1 MRVAGKSN
9 RRAKTKFSGSQRRGG
24 GHSLTLT
31 EVNES
36 SVDVAASRVKSRLE
50 GIYHV
55 WAYRHSMGPD
65 CDVVEPTQ
73 ILIVS
78 ATAETWKNA
87 IFLGNITYK
96 FLV

>member
-36 SVDVAASRVKSRLE
+36 SVDVVFDNYCALE
-50 GIYHV
+50 QHLSHV
-55 WAYRHSMGPD
+55 GTIKEQYIGMTG
-65 CDVVEPTQ
+65 
-73 ILIVS
+73 
-78 ATAETWKNA
+78 
-87 IFLGNITYK
+87 
-96 FLV
+96 